1 MAAGAAGRTVRARL
15 GPTSPPLPG
24 RPSVQDPVAGPL
36 PSAADPSQPA
46 QQVRAICCSGGGIRA
61 AAFSLGGLQVLGST
75 PDSRAGADGTQSSWY
90 GNADFVTAVSGGSYI
105 ASAFATVQHG
115 LDDSQRTMP
124 PFAPGSPED
133 NRLRAHTRYLVD
145 SNTQLSISILGILY
159 GLLMNL
165 VPILVCAYIIA
176 KALGAILGRHALKLL
191 QLSPD
196 RTRWEM
202 HYPAWLVVTIV
213 AIFLVG
219 LLGYTTYRVADVYH
233 PFGDRVTTV
242 WCVVALC
249 VMGAAVAAAG
259 LFLAT
264 PWLMQ
269 QISRA
274 PGKITAIPV
283 GGQSATFFGTVAA
296 LLTIV
301 QQVIRR
307 YRPPSG
313 SGGGTSGGLPSS
325 VTAKFTDL
333 GRRIGSAL
341 LPWLGSAIVVLL
353 ILIAMLTWTW
363 NMAYGRHELTQWV
376 LVACCLALLVL
387 WQAGTDVNRNSL
399 HRVYTQRL
407 ATAFAVT
414 RSGIELDPPE
424 QPLSCFTKATDK
436 PALIV
441 CATANTGQPGV
452 VPSGRYCAPFTF
464 SAYRSGISS
473 GTMFQGDPRTRIEA
487 AAEPEGNGRGVDL
500 AHREIGDPARV
511 DWMIAQGFDRPA
523 RAEGPGLTVATAE
536 MELRATDMTLM
547 DMVGVSS
554 AAVSPA
560 MGRMSRRSIRLLLGV
575 ANVRL
580 GMWLPN
586 PMHSRWSVN
595 TRQLSGFWARVRWQI
610 QQPGL
615 VSLWREIV
623 RGITLNGAWVYVTDG
638 GHYENLGLV
647 EALRRGATEIV
658 VFDAS
663 GDTPFTLG
671 TFGEAVETART
682 DLGVEIALDD
692 PDALGQAGSSGLATR
707 LAARCTATYANGVK
721 AKIYL
726 CKAAMVDGLP
736 ADLISWHLGH
746 PDFPNTSTADQ
757 LYGDREFEAYRRLG
771 QAAAEQAIGL
781 ITTPQTA
788 PATPAPS
795 GQSGAARKTDAE
807 PRHERRPGRRRHT
820 IAGT

>member
-1 MAAGAAGRTVRARL
+1 MATDAQGRTVRARL

-24 RPSVQDPVAGPL
+24 RPSAQDPVAGPL

-61 AAFSLGGLQVLGST
+61 AAFSLGGLQVLSAT
-75 PDSRAGADGTQSSWY
+75 PDPRPGPDGNHSSWY

-115 LDDSQRTMP
+115 LDDSQRTLP

-165 VPILVCAYIIA
+165 VPILACAYIIA

-202 HYPAWLVVTIV
+202 HYPAWLVVSIV

-219 LLGYTTYRVADVYH
+219 MLGYTAYRVADVYH

-242 WCVVALC
+242 WCVIALC
-249 VMGAAVAAAG
+249 VMGFATSAAA
-259 LFLAT
+259 LFLAA

-307 YRPPSG
+307 YKPPAVAGGRG
-313 SGGGTSGGLPSS
+313 SALPAS

-353 ILIAMLTWTW
+353 ILVAMLTWTW
-363 NMAYGRHELTQWV
+363 NMAYGRHEATQWV
-376 LVACCLALLVL
+376 LVACCIALLVL

-414 RSGIELDPPE
+414 RSGMELDPPD
-424 QPLSCFTKATDK
+424 QPLSSFTRASDK

-452 VPSGRYCAPFTF
+452 VPSGRYSAPFTF

-473 GTMFQGDPRTRIEA
+473 GTMFQGDPRTRLEA

-511 DWMIAQGFDRPA
+511 DWMISQGFDRPA

-536 MELRATDMTLM
+536 MELRASDMTLM

-615 VSLWREIV
+615 MSLWREIV

-671 TFGEAVETART
+671 TFGEAVETARA

-692 PDALGQAGSSGLATR
+692 PAALAQDGSSGLASR
-707 LAARCTATYANGVK
+707 LAARCTATYANGVT
-721 AKIYL
+721 ARIYL
-726 CKAAMVDGLP
+726 CKAAMVAGLP
-736 ADLISWHLGH
+736 ADLLTWHAGH

-771 QAAAEQAIGL
+771 QAAAEQAVAL
-781 ITTPQTA
+781 IAAGQVQPTSPADSGRTPSRG
-788 PATPAPS
+788 TPLN
-795 GQSGAARKTDAE
+795 
-807 PRHERRPGRRRHT
+807 PRL
-820 IAGT
+820 